1 MDIAERER
9 LSGLLDR
16 LALGE
21 VHVDPA
27 EDRDFQYALERAFEL
42 LQSRDEN
49 LTSLRYETRLRLA
62 LHFAPAEALRYK
74 RTNPT
79 PRHQIIAGYLEA
91 EFERPREVSLAVARE
106 VTRLLE
112 RWEEERVAV
121 GGYLGALQLRDGPRC
136 RNCRADLSNVAQARS
151 ILTGDTYKPYHAD
164 PDEYFRPE
172 VDHREAVSSFG
183 RNRLDNLQILCRL
196 CNLGKGRGLGL
207 AVEREVKWSGAQP
220 SSIPLGHRGSMVYYV
235 IARARSRC
243 GDCGQEDEEM
253 TIRPI
258 RLGGC
263 FARTNLKSVC
273 YDCADSQAAHSGAP
287 TTGT

>member
-1 MDIAERER
+1 MDLAEREQ

-21 VHVDPA
+21 VHLDPA
-27 EDRDFQYALERAFEL
+27 RDSDLQYALERAFEL
-42 LQSRDEN
+42 LQARGEN
-49 LTSLRYETRLRLA
+49 LTTLRYETRLRLA
-62 LHFAPAEALRYK
+62 LHFAPSEALRYK

-79 PRHQIIAGYLEA
+79 PRHRIIAEYLEVA
-91 EFERPREVSLAVARE
+91 FGRTPDVALAVARE

-121 GGYLGALQLRDGPRC
+121 TGYLAALQLRDGPRC
-136 RNCRADLSNVAQARS
+136 TNCHADLSMPGEATS
-151 ILTGDTYKPYHAD
+151 ILTEDLYKPYCED
-164 PDEYFRPE
+164 PDEYFRAE

-207 AVEREVKWSGAQP
+207 AVEREVRWSGTHI
-220 SSIPLGHRGSMVYYV
+220 STIPIAHRCSMVYYV
-235 IARARSRC
+235 IARADNHC
-243 GDCGQEDEEM
+243 VDCGRTDTEL

-258 RLGGC
+258 RAEGC

-273 YDCADSQAAHSGAP
+273 YDCIGS
-287 TTGT
+287 T